1 MRNLHREAAIW
12 NLFTSPAFFEAAA
25 QECDNTMAWFGT
37 LAVARDVADF
47 GRNNQIFDTFKTLAR
62 DFRRTA
68 DMAKL
73 GDYRPIW
80 RQAGSVRGD
89 VRGMMD
95 QPLHGWMTKAEYE
108 EFGNVRISILLTY
121 ARIIDRSLHNAMV
134 GADSFLSP
142 NPDCPE
148 RSDEDDAFPGVS
160 IIQSYQSYIDQFD
173 SPTFPDIPHP
183 LPEYVV
189 DRSIAC
195 RTGDE
200 VPWTGVW
207 IPSTGTDRTSLTFAA
222 KGARMQPVYKILKT
236 REELKQ
242 ESEDPEMIFY
252 SPQTVAVAATWHPF
266 VLSGRLAEQE
276 EELRA
281 KAGEPCPKAGIWQ
294 PMESGAAQRRYEAG
308 QPMGNLGSAYGIT
321 VWRWMADR

>member
-1 MRNLHREAAIW
+1 
-12 NLFTSPAFFEAAA
+12 
-25 QECDNTMAWFGT
+25 MAWFGT

-47 GRNNQIFDTFKTLAR
+47 GRNNQIFDTFKALAR
-62 DFRRTA
+62 DFRRA
-68 DMAKL
+68 ANMAKQ

-80 RQAGSVRGD
+80 GQSDRVRGD

-95 QPLHGWMTKAEYE
+95 QPLHGWMSKAEYE
-108 EFGNVRISILLTY
+108 EFSNVRISILSTY
-121 ARIIDRSLHNAMV
+121 ARMIHGALYNTMV
-134 GADSFLSP
+134 GADSYFSP

-148 RSDEDDAFPGVS
+148 RSDDDDGFPGAS
-160 IIQSYQSYIDQFD
+160 IIQSYQSYVDQFD

-207 IPSTGTDRTSLTFAA
+207 IPSTGVDRTSLTFAV
-222 KGARMQPVYKILKT
+222 KGQRMQPEYKILKT
-236 REELKQ
+236 IEELEQ
-242 ESEDPEMIFY
+242 ESKDPEMLFF

-266 VLSGRLAEQE
+266 VLSGRLAEQV

-281 KAGEPCPKAGIWQ
+281 KAGEPCPNAGIWQ
-294 PMESGAAQRRYEAG
+294 PLESGAAQRSYAAG
-308 QPMGNLGSAYGIT
+308 ETMAHLGSAYGIT
-321 VWRWMADR
+321 VWRWIADR